1 MPVVGIGMA
10 GDNRR
15 RRDEL
20 LEGESIMRCSQ
31 DVQRTAWLLV
41 LAVLTLAL
49 HRAVDRGCLA
59 LEARRLR

>member
-41 LAVLTLAL
+41 LAAPVARERHWALGVSVLM
-49 HRAVDRGCLA
+49 VD
-59 LEARRLR
+59 

>member
-41 LAVLTLAL
+41 LAVL
-49 HRAVDRGCLA
+49 VG
-59 LEARRLR
+59 